1 VTHDPHD
8 IDQLALALYG
18 LSAIRRDLQRCAGI
32 DHAVGALMALGAV
45 RRLGPAR
52 ISDVAADLQVDLS
65 VASRQIQALGADGY
79 VDRVSDPHDGRSSLV
94 ALSPA
99 GEAKLARAHERLQ
112 GALAR
117 AVEEWRPEQVTDL
130 ADGIVRLRASL
141 ARPDDDAPPV
151 ADDALLA
158 EDDAA
163 AELGGPAPSTDLPA
177 ADAADPTAQ
186 AVPVA
191 GAGTEENR

>member
-1 VTHDPHD
+1 MTHDPHD

-32 DHAVGALMALGAV
+32 DHAVGALMALGSV

-52 ISDVAADLQVDLS
+52 ISDIAADLQVDLS

-99 GEAKLARAHERLQ
+99 GHAKLARAHERLSE
-112 GALAR
+112 ALAR
-117 AVEEWRPEQVTDL
+117 AVDAWQPAQVTDL

-141 ARPDDDAPPV
+141 ARPDDDAARAGDRLESGPPGGARE
-151 ADDALLA
+151 ADR
-158 EDDAA
+158 
-163 AELGGPAPSTDLPA
+163 PASSTHLPA
-177 ADAADPTAQ
+177 AVAADPTAQ

-191 GAGTEENR
+191 GTGTEENR

>member
-1 VTHDPHD
+1 MAHDPHD

-32 DHAVGALMALGAV
+32 DHAVGALMALGSV

-52 ISDVAADLQVDLS
+52 ISDVAADLQVNLS

-99 GEAKLARAHERLQ
+99 GEAKLARAHERLAE
-112 GALAR
+112 ALGR
-117 AVEEWRPEQVTDL
+117 AVQEWQPAQVTDL

-141 ARPDDDAPPV
+141 ARP
-151 ADDALLA
+151 
-158 EDDAA
+158 EDDTAPARPQHDGPLAA
-163 AELGGPAPSTDLPA
+163 VTAPASHTDLPA

-186 AVPVA
+186 AVPVT
-191 GAGTEENR
+191 GTGTEENR

>member
-32 DHAVGALMALGAV
+32 DHAVGALMALGSV

-52 ISDVAADLQVDLS
+52 ISDVAADLQVNLS

-99 GEAKLARAHERLQ
+99 GEAKLARAHERLSE
-112 GALAR
+112 ALAR
-117 AVEEWRPEQVTDL
+117 AVEEWQPAQVTGL
-130 ADGIVRLRASL
+130 ADGIVRLRTAL
-141 ARPDDDAPPV
+141 ARPEDDAPL
-151 ADDALLA
+151 ADV
-158 EDDAA
+158 
-163 AELGGPAPSTDLPA
+163 GRPAPSTDLPA
-177 ADAADPTAQ
+177 AHAADPTAQ

-191 GAGTEENR
+191 GTGTEENR

>member
-1 VTHDPHD
+1 MTHDPHD

-32 DHAVGALMALGAV
+32 DHAVGALMALGSV

-52 ISDVAADLQVDLS
+52 ISDIAADLQVNLS

-94 ALSPA
+94 ALSAA
-99 GEAKLARAHERLQ
+99 GDAKLARAHERLTE
-112 GALAR
+112 ALAR
-117 AVEEWRPEQVTDL
+117 AVDGWEPAQVTDL

-141 ARPDDDAPPV
+141 ARP
-151 ADDALLA
+151 

-163 AELGGPAPSTDLPA
+163 PARDRPEPGLPGDAPEADRPASSPDLPA
-177 ADAADPTAQ
+177 ADAADPTAH

-191 GAGTEENR
+191 GTGTEENR

>member
-1 VTHDPHD
+1 MTHDPHD

-32 DHAVGALMALGAV
+32 DHAVGALMALGSV

-52 ISDVAADLQVDLS
+52 ISDIAADLQVNLS

-99 GEAKLARAHERLQ
+99 GHAKLARAHERLSE
-112 GALAR
+112 ALAG
-117 AVEEWRPEQVTDL
+117 AVEEWQPAQVTDL

-141 ARPDDDAPPV
+141 ARPEDDAPHE
-151 ADDALLA
+151 DAPH
-158 EDDAA
+158 AA
-163 AELGGPAPSTDLPA
+163 VGAPAPNTDLQA

-191 GAGTEENR
+191 GTGTEENR